1 MTAPRRLP
9 AGTVFHVVMNAGS
22 GADDKDDSR
31 ARLRRGFAASGH
43 QVQFHLIDR
52 AEDIEA
58 TIAQGKKACA
68 GDGGVLVAAGG
79 DGTINAAAAA
89 LAGGPVPLAVVPM
102 GTFNYFAR
110 DIGMPPDPLD
120 AASAIAG
127 GTIKPMHLAR
137 LNGRPFLVNAS
148 LGLYVKLIKERER
161 FGFRFG
167 RSRIMAVLSGLVT
180 ALRGHH
186 TMGLDM
192 TIDGKQRSLR
202 SAMVF
207 LGKNYLQLKTLNFDI
222 AEGVASGQLGVILL
236 RDARLATLLSLAWRA
251 MSGRIEATP
260 RLDAFCAERLVI
272 TPHRAR
278 VEAVIDGEI
287 VRVNSPLQIEVDK
300 DALLVVRPR
309 PADQQ
314 AEKNSL
320 AQAEG

>member
-1 MTAPRRLP
+1 MTSPRRLP

-31 ARLRRGFAASGH
+31 ARLKRGFAAGGH
-43 QVQFHLIDR
+43 QVHFHLIDKSD
-52 AEDIEA
+52 DIEA
-58 TIAQGKKACA
+58 TIAQAREACA
-68 GDGGVLVAAGG
+68 RDGGVLVAAGG
-79 DGTINAAAAA
+79 DGTINASATA
-89 LAGGPVPLAVVPM
+89 LAGGGVPLAVVPM

-120 AASAIAG
+120 AAAAIAG
-127 GTIKPMHLAR
+127 GTIQPMHLAR

-167 RSRIMAVLSGLVT
+167 RSRIMAVLSGLIT

-192 TIDGKQRSLR
+192 TIDGRQRSLR

-207 LGKNYLQLKTLNFDI
+207 LGKNYLQLKTLDLDI
-222 AEGVASGQLGVILL
+222 AEGVASGRLGVILL
-236 RDARLATLLSLAWRA
+236 RDTRLSTLLSLAWRA
-251 MSGRIEATP
+251 LSRQIEATP
-260 RLDAFCAERLVI
+260 KLDAFCAERLTI
-272 TPHRAR
+272 TPHRAT

-287 VRVNSPLQIEVDK
+287 VTVTSPLEIEVDK

-314 AEKNSL
+314 AEENSL
-320 AQAEG
+320 AKAEG